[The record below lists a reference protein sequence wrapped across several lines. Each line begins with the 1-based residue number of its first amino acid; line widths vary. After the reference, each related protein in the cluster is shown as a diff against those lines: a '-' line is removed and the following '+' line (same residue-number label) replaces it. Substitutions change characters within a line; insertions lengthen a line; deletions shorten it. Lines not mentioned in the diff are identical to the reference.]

1 MKDEVCTQCGDD
13 FEDKDGRFV
22 ARVIDADR
30 TFCNR
35 CADRYYNGPSDQEQE
50 DAAESA
56 DYAKQRY
63 EDDLVFAGRGHL
75 IGK

>member
-1 MKDEVCTQCGDD
+1 MKEICHKCQENEAV
-13 FEDKDGRFV
+13 KDVSLEPYFSV
-22 ARVIDADR
+22 MWCQECYDNYD
-30 TFCNR
+30 
-35 CADRYYNGPSDQEQE
+35 GPSDQEQE

-56 DYAKQRY
+56 DYAKQRC